1 MSANTKYYQTT
12 GSRWREVLLGL
23 LIIAV
28 AITITRLWIG
38 AKNARRADSLAL
50 RQSVAL
56 TITAADRYNIPRPST
71 AWERLLDAPADRTIP
86 TDPAHGFVDSFL
98 ISYQDGILDS
108 VETIAL
114 CRILQGFQ
122 PETESRH

>member
-1 MSANTKYYQTT
+1 MNTNGKDYQTT

-28 AITITRLWIG
+28 AIAVTRLWVG

-50 RQSVAL
+50 RHSVAL
-56 TITAADRYNIPRPST
+56 TLTTADRFNIPRPSA
-71 AWERLLDAPADRTIP
+71 AWERLLAAPVGQRIP
-86 TDPAHGFVDSFL
+86 TGAAHGFVDSFL

-108 VETIAL
+108 VETTAL
-114 CRILQGFQ
+114 CRILQGFN
-122 PETESRH
+122 PETE